1 MAPAI
6 LCFSALAGLLAF
18 VSSSVAQPAQ
28 LDLPSPPEQS
38 IQVPDVKGGAW
49 GAPTNMN
56 DWSNTGPAAASNQE
70 FKQQALSAEKLGELL
85 KRFDNGVQ
93 AEYGAY
99 QPITLPTGERG
110 ILMIPNLAGGDIPP
124 GFGRSGQGGVASA
137 LAPDLVGFINLTD
150 GRYGFNVEM
159 DGSTTQRTV
168 EPNTFVT
175 VACGAHCATGMKASY
190 NTGSEVRSI
199 DLQGGGLF
207 AIDYSQGEGW
217 TITKKPNLSV
227 TYSVQ

>member
-1 MAPAI
+1 MAPAA
-6 LCFSALAGLLAF
+6 LCFSALAGLLTF
-18 VSSSVAQPAQ
+18 VSSSVAQPTQ
-28 LDLPSPPEQS
+28 LDLPSLPEQS

-49 GAPTNMN
+49 GAPANMN
-56 DWSNTGPAAASNQE
+56 DWSKPGLAVAPNQE
-70 FKQQALSAEKLGELL
+70 SVQYSLSAEKLRELL
-85 KRFDNGVQ
+85 KGMEGGQ
-93 AEYGAY
+93 AELRAIYG
-99 QPITLPTGERG
+99 PVTLPTGEQRF
-110 ILMIPNLAGGDIPP
+110 LMFPNLAGGDIPP

-175 VACGAHCATGMKASY
+175 VACDTHCATGMKASY

-199 DLQGGGLF
+199 DLQGGGVF
-207 AIDYSQGEGW
+207 AIDFSQGEW
-217 TITKKPNLSV
+217 TITKKSNLTV